1 MSNQNRSPCPRV
13 NRSRRRLWPALATAL
28 VGACASS
35 PTTPDP
41 EQTDWIS
48 LFNGRDLDGW
58 IIKIRGYEIDDNY
71 NGTFRVEDGVLAVSY
86 QEYEQFEGRFGHL
99 FYETPFSHYRL
110 RLEYRFLGDQT
121 PGGPGWAYRNS
132 GVMIHSQSPDTMRRD
147 QDFPVSIE
155 AQLLGG
161 NGTDERPTANVC
173 TPGTHIVMDGALV
186 RRHCTNSSSGTYH
199 GDEWVTMEM
208 EVRGNGVIRHI
219 VDGEV
224 VMEYENP
231 QLDES
236 DPDAGRLMA
245 SGKKMLTGGYIALQ
259 AESHPVEFRRVELL
273 PLEEPRDETRGR

>member
-1 MSNQNRSPCPRV
+1 V
-13 NRSRRRLWPALATAL
+13 
-28 VGACASS
+28 
-35 PTTPDP
+35 
-41 EQTDWIS
+41 
-48 LFNGRDLDGW
+48 
-58 IIKIRGYEIDDNY
+58 KIQGFELDDNH
-71 NGTFRVEDGVLAVSY
+71 NETFRVEDGVLVVSY
-86 QEYEQFEGRFGHL
+86 DEYDQFEGRFGHL

-110 RLEYRFLGDQT
+110 RLEYRFLGEQT

-161 NGTDERPTANVC
+161 NGTDERATGNVC
-173 TPGTHIVMDGALV
+173 TPGTHIVMDGALI
-186 RRHCTNSSSGTYH
+186 RRHCTNSSSRTYH

-219 VDGEV
+219 MDGEV

-236 DPDAGRLMA
+236 DADAGRLMA
-245 SGKKMLTGGYIALQ
+245 GGGVMLTGGYIALQ

-273 PLEEPRDETRGR
+273 PLGSDEAPVR

>member
-1 MSNQNRSPCPRV
+1 MINENQMTPCRPV
-13 NRSRRRLWPALATAL
+13 DSLRRRLGSALALAL
-28 VGACASS
+28 LAACASS

-58 IIKIRGYEIDDNY
+58 IVKIQGFEIDDNH
-71 NGTFRVEDGVLAVSY
+71 NETFRVEDGVLVVSY
-86 QEYEQFEGRFGHL
+86 DEYDQFEGRFGHL

-110 RLEYRFLGDQT
+110 RLEYRFLGDQA

-161 NGTDERPTANVC
+161 NGTDERATGNVC
-173 TPGTHIVMDGALV
+173 TPGTHIVMDGALI
-186 RRHCTNSSSGTYH
+186 RRHCTNSSSRTYH

-219 VDGEV
+219 MDGEV

-236 DPDAGRLMA
+236 DADAGRLIA
-245 SGKKMLTGGYIALQ
+245 GGGVMLTGGYIALQ

-273 PLEEPRDETRGR
+273 PLGSDEAPGR